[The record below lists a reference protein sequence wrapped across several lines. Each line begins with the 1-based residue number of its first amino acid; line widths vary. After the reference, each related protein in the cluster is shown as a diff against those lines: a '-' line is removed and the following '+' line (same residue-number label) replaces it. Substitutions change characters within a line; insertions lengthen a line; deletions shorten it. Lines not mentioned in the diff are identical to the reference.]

1 MDFLI
6 LYTAEAAQISM
17 TQMVYNPE
25 ACSNNFI
32 KKVITT
38 INEMNKLALENYCT
52 KLIKVRTEQA
62 EATCIEPWK
71 RLASAYSILTIVQ
84 LVLETG
90 CKSVL
95 LYNKH
100 VLAWVEF

>member
-38 INEMNKLALENYCT
+38 INEMNYCT